1 MVGLHQAE
9 ALRVGIGEGI
19 ELQGGRVVQRAAD
32 PLAVTAPHGQAVG
45 VVDLRVNGVA
55 HPALVGA
62 ATEHAGHRRDAQ
74 LVDGGACVDVGI
86 DLHHHALGLAVDIEA
101 VGTGGARRVEQG
113 VDHEAGAVL
122 VRCLEPELGE
132 VGKFFAFLG
141 VGVDRQA
148 AGRQTVLAGGVYRT
162 EVTGAEEGHDIVL
175 VQFRGLEQLEAG
187 ETQVALELCGVDR
200 GVFIVEQRRAE
211 MHLAGHP
218 GFRIDAVHAHRL
230 LEPHADVEELHVQL
244 PLVFFPQR
252 MIAVV
257 ANRIEVLRGHG
268 RQGRRQLLLGVLV
281 AIAGELFGLELQ
293 RLEIERGGLAISGAT
308 AGGPGLGGQQARGG
322 QTGVGRDGHGG
333 FEQVPAVHKYNLS

>member
-1 MVGLHQAE
+1 M
-9 ALRVGIGEGI
+9 
-19 ELQGGRVVQRAAD
+19 
-32 PLAVTAPHGQAVG
+32 
-45 VVDLRVNGVA
+45 DLRVNGVA
-55 HPALVGA
+55 HATLVGA

-74 LVDGGACVDVGI
+74 LVDGGPGVDMGV
-86 DLHHHALGLAVDIEA
+86 DLHHHALGLAIDIEA

-132 VGKFFAFLG
+132 VREFLTFFG
-141 VGVDRQA
+141 VGIDRQP
-148 AGRQTVLAGGVYRT
+148 AGRQAVLAGGVHRA
-162 EVTGAEEGHDIVL
+162 EVTGAEERHDIVL

-187 ETQVALELCGVDR
+187 EAQVALELCGVDR

-230 LEPHADVEELHVQL
+230 LEAHADVEELHVQL
-244 PLVFFPQR
+244 ALELFPQR

-257 ANRIEVLRGHG
+257 ADRIEVLRRHG

-281 AIAGELFGLELQ
+281 AIAGELLGLELQ
-293 RLEIERGGLAISGAT
+293 RLEIEHGSLAISGAT
-308 AGGPGLGGQQARGG
+308 AGGPGLGGQQTRGG

>member
-1 MVGLHQAE
+1 M
-9 ALRVGIGEGI
+9 
-19 ELQGGRVVQRAAD
+19 
-32 PLAVTAPHGQAVG
+32 
-45 VVDLRVNGVA
+45 
-55 HPALVGA
+55 
-62 ATEHAGHRRDAQ
+62 
-74 LVDGGACVDVGI
+74 
-86 DLHHHALGLAVDIEA
+86 
-101 VGTGGARRVEQG
+101 
-113 VDHEAGAVL
+113 
-122 VRCLEPELGE
+122 
-132 VGKFFAFLG
+132 
-141 VGVDRQA
+141 
-148 AGRQTVLAGGVYRT
+148 
-162 EVTGAEEGHDIVL
+162 L

-281 AIAGELFGLELQ
+281 AIAGELFGLQLQ
-293 RLEIERGGLAISGAT
+293 RLEIECAGLAISGAA